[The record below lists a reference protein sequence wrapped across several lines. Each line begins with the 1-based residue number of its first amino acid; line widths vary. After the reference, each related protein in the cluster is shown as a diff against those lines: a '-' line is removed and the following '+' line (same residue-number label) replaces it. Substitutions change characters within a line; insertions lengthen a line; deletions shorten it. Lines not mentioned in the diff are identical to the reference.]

1 MSDALEDFDGSVKG
15 GGREISNLRF
25 ADDIDI
31 IAGSRDEF
39 VNLTSRLDS
48 AVRRFGMEI
57 SDEKSKILTTSR
69 QQERD
74 EVAEVEMLVDGHA
87 IEEVQQFKYLGAVM
101 NEDATSTTE
110 IRTRLAIATAPMAK
124 LNHIWKCREV
134 REKMKIQ
141 LMKALVTAVALYG
154 C

>member
-101 NEDATSTTE
+101 NED
-110 IRTRLAIATAPMAK
+110 
-124 LNHIWKCREV
+124 
-134 REKMKIQ
+134 
-141 LMKALVTAVALYG
+141 G
-154 C
+154 CNINN